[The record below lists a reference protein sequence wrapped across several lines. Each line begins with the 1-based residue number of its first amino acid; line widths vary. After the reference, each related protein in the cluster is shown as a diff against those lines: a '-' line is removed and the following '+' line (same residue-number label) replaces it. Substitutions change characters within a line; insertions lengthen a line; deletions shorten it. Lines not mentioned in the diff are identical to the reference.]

1 MRWASSSCGVCLI
14 VPRRKAAAARHAPQ
28 KSSALSGLHRGAAIV
43 GMTMVATSTTKRATR
58 LHDAGCSRGGA
69 KRALRPNSANCEAA
83 GGSSRRLSV
92 RMLGP
97 RCAANALTAGVQ
109 TTRQISQAE
118 PPVSLTTKSVFFC
131 IAPSWQLWSTRI
143 ERKRVEGCNL
153 SQCRGP
159 RNRLHA
165 PAHRGRARRHCRAHS
180 SCTLNR
186 ARSRSLRSL
195 ARQKRPT
202 CRSRHKRTGCRGSR
216 GAMAACSTSG
226 SPHCRSQRQTA
237 ATTPSLVHD
246 S

>member
-118 PPVSLTTKSVFFC
+118 PPVSLTTKSVFSMQARC
-131 IAPSWQLWSTRI
+131 WRQNVESATTPSTQ
-143 ERKRVEGCNL
+143 
-153 SQCRGP
+153 QCHAP

-216 GAMAACSTSG
+216 GATAACSTSG
-226 SPHCRSQRQTA
+226 SPHYRSQRQTA